1 MTPVRLLTIA
11 VAICFA
17 VAELVSGLG
26 LNPIEWVVLAASL
39 ALVPI
44 GDRIHRNLGLF
55 AMVAFL
61 FVATGFLQSWNLS
74 LQILNIGILSAI
86 MALGVNMQWGYAGLF
101 STGIVGSVA
110 LGGLAVVIVSA
121 PPVPEA
127 FAAGGWSLLGGL
139 ALGVA
144 VIIAATLVYR
154 LMKPGLP
161 RALAVS
167 AIVVIGFFLYRTVF
181 DAGVAAVEAF
191 NPATFGN
198 IGGFGVPA
206 YVEWPAGMITWPVGL
221 IAWPLG
227 ALFAGLAA
235 WVIGKI
241 ALGLRSDYLAIATLG
256 IAEIVVVVMKSEDW
270 LARGV
275 KNMTGLPRPWPVPY
289 EVDLQADPEFVAR
302 VTAWGWE
309 PIGASTILVKLL
321 YLLIFGAVLLAL
333 IWMSER
339 ALNSPWGRMMRAIR
353 DNEVSAA
360 AMGKNVTKR
369 HLQIFIIG
377 SAVVG
382 LAGAMLTSMEGQLVP
397 GVYSP
402 LRFTFLIWVMVIVG
416 GSGNNW
422 GSVLG
427 GLLLG
432 WLWLAVEYLGPGL
445 MEIVTAT
452 LPAGDLKTH
461 LIDSAQHMR
470 LVVLGIVLLLVL
482 RFAPRGLIP
491 EK

>member
-1 MTPVRLLTIA
+1 MTQTQ
-11 VAICFA
+11 
-17 VAELVSGLG
+17 
-26 LNPIEWVVLAASL
+26 
-39 ALVPI
+39 
-44 GDRIHRNLGLF
+44 RNLGLF
-55 AMVAFL
+55 AGVAVL
-61 FVATGFLQSWNLS
+61 FILTGVFQSWNLS

-110 LGGLAVVIVSA
+110 LGGLAVVLVSA
-121 PPVPEA
+121 RPVPEA
-127 FAAGGWSLLGGL
+127 FAAGGWMTLGGL
-139 ALGVA
+139 ALGVG
-144 VIIAATLVYR
+144 VIVAATLLYR
-154 LMKPGLP
+154 AMKPG
-161 RALAVS
+161 RARGFDVAALLIA
-167 AIVVIGFFLYRTVF
+167 GFFLSRAVF
-181 DAGVAAVEAF
+181 DSGVAAVEAYD
-191 NPATFGN
+191 PATYGN
-198 IGGFGVPA
+198 IGGFGLPSLVA
-206 YVEWPAGMITWPVGL
+206 WPVG
-221 IAWPLG
+221 
-227 ALFAGLAA
+227 ALMAGIAA

-241 ALGLRSDYLAIATLG
+241 CLGLRSDYLAIATLG
-256 IAEIVVVVMKSEDW
+256 IAEIVIVVIKSEDW

-275 KNMTGLPRPWPVPY
+275 KNIIDLPRPWPVPY
-289 EVDLQADPEFVAR
+289 EVDLQANPAYVEFV
-302 VTAWGWE
+302 TSWGWS
-309 PIGASTILVKLL
+309 PITSSTILVKLL
-321 YLLIFGAVLLAL
+321 YLAMFGAVLLAL
-333 IWMSER
+333 IWLSER

-353 DNEVSAA
+353 DNEVAA
-360 AMGKNVTKR
+360 SAMGKNVTRR

-422 GSVLG
+422 GAVLG

-432 WLWLAVEYLGPGL
+432 WLWLAVEYLGPNL
-445 MEIVTAT
+445 MGYVTAA
-452 LPAGDLKTH
+452 LPPGDLKTH

-470 LVVLGIVLLLVL
+470 LVTLGIVLLLVL

>member
-1 MTPVRLLTIA
+1 MAQSTRNFLLFGG
-11 VAICFA
+11 VA
-17 VAELVSGLG
+17 L
-26 LNPIEWVVLAASL
+26 
-39 ALVPI
+39 
-44 GDRIHRNLGLF
+44 LF
-55 AMVAFL
+55 IL
-61 FVATGFLQSWNLS
+61 TGVFQSWNLS

-110 LGGLAVVIVSA
+110 LGGLAVVVVSA
-121 PPVPEA
+121 KPVPEG
-127 FAAGGWSLLGGL
+127 FAAGGWSIIGGL

-144 VIIAATLVYR
+144 VIVAATLLYR
-154 LMKPGLP
+154 AMKPGRL
-161 RALAVS
+161 RAIAVTTL
-167 AIVVIGFFLYRTVF
+167 VVVGFFLFRALF
-181 DAGVAAVEAF
+181 DKGVSGVEAY
-191 NPATFGN
+191 NPATYGN
-198 IGGFGVPA
+198 IGGLGLPS
-206 YVEWPAGMITWPVGL
+206 L
-221 IAWPLG
+221 IAWPVG
-227 ALFAGLAA
+227 ALFAALAA
-235 WVIGKI
+235 WVIGKV
-241 ALGLRSDYLAIATLG
+241 ALGLRSDYLSIATLG
-256 IAEIVVVVMKSEDW
+256 IAEIIVVVMKSEDW

-275 KNMTGLPRPWPVPY
+275 KNVTGLPRPWPVPY
-289 EVDLQADPEFVAR
+289 EVNLQADPAFVER
-302 VTAWGWE
+302 VTAWGFDA
-309 PIGASTILVKLL
+309 ITASTILVKLI
-321 YLLIFGAVLLAL
+321 YLGLFGVVLLAL
-333 IWMSER
+333 IWLSER

-353 DNEVSAA
+353 DNEIAA
-360 AMGKNVTKR
+360 SAMGKNVTTR

-445 MEIVTAT
+445 MEILTSA
-452 LPAGDLKTH
+452 LPAGDLKSH

-470 LVVLGIVLLLVL
+470 LVTLGLVLLLVL